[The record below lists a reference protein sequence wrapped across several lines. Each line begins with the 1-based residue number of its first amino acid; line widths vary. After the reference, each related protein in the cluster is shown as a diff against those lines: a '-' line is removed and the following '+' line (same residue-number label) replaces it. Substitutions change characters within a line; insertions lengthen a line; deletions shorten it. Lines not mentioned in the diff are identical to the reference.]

1 MTSPWLSRLRWYAP
15 IISSSTV
22 VITLVTCVILT
33 KTRDIYTGGLD
44 WPYFSDMG
52 RDAPGYYVF
61 CVGLSIVAI
70 SLAMTWFF
78 NFQFQRAIMDEP
90 LALGRLSPASLRWAR
105 VCCFVGIISVI
116 GLPVLAFFSTSSY
129 PSTHNYGAYYFFF
142 LETFVTLV
150 NTLVSWRIYRA
161 LGLNREST
169 AVMGAPNDKV
179 DRYTSAR
186 RTFLIQMVTWG
197 FFFIAFLL
205 YMPIGLSV
213 VQDFTRLTVQE
224 CLDREL
230 GQAYCTETMRY
241 DATQTKLWNYEN
253 DYAATQMRAAGQL
266 GCIITLV
273 GYSVSFLSHDYARV
287 VDGEARL
294 RVVAPVVATVAVVT
308 TLVTCVILTKANDV
322 YVGGLAWPYF
332 SDMGR
337 DPPGYYVFIVGL
349 SITAVTLAMTWHFN
363 REFQLAVL
371 VNPLEVGQLMS
382 ATQGQSTRR
391 WSSVGARLAMLS
403 VIALPILAIFDTSS
417 YPSVHNYSAYAFF
430 LLQTIAVSIN
440 TMVSRRIY
448 ASSRKVQQPG
458 SSAGSENPAGVS
470 SLSAE
475 EKAQR
480 FHAVRRT
487 YLMQIATYSCF
498 VIAFL
503 LYLPIG
509 LAIIKDFQ
517 RLSVS
522 SCLAKDL
529 GKSYCEVE
537 MRYDEDPTLTKLFDY
552 SNDHAANQMRSA
564 AQLVCILTL
573 IGYTVTFTT
582 HEYDRAISEADESMQ
597 AAPPITAYVAT

>member
-52 RDAPGYYVF
+52 RDSPGYYVF

-90 LALGRLSPASLRWAR
+90 LALGRLSRASLRWAR

-224 CLDREL
+224 CLDRDL

-241 DATQTKLWNYEN
+241 DATQTKLWNY
-253 DYAATQMRAAGQL
+253 AR
-266 GCIITLV
+266 
-273 GYSVSFLSHDYARV
+273 SHMPNSILAQ
-287 VDGEARL
+287 RL